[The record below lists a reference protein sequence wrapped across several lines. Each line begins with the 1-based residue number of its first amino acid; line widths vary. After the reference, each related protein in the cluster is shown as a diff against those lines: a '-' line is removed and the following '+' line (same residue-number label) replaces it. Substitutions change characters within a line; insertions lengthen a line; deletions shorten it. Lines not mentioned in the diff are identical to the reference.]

1 MPVILVLSNL
11 KLFDFSDEKIDF
23 KSKAEKYAIPQDK
36 KKNINHKISILDNG
50 KYGMLKPVC
59 PDCESLYYTKQGFRQ
74 INPKLDNGEKI
85 KIILQRYKC
94 KTCSRKYSTILSNL
108 IRKE

>member
-1 MPVILVLSNL
+1 MTIISKSTLARNIGSIQL

-36 KKNINHKISILDNG
+36 KKNINHKICILDNG

-74 INPKLDNGEKI
+74 VNPKLDDGEK
-85 KIILQRYKC
+85 
-94 KTCSRKYSTILSNL
+94 
-108 IRKE
+108 